1 MDHFLVCTVRKNDE
15 GREEASLD
23 GFVQNCDLAA
33 AKQYFQAKKKKESKL
48 HHGSGMGAGV
58 GCVGC
63 VGCGH
68 GHNRWLNYRYFA
80 ACDLLTTP
88 PCPPHPMPL
97 HQADR
102 IGPP

>member
-48 HHGSGMGAGV
+48 HHGSGNSV
-58 GCVGC
+58 RLFRLVE
-63 VGCGH
+63 V
-68 GHNRWLNYRYFA
+68 
-80 ACDLLTTP
+80 
-88 PCPPHPMPL
+88 
-97 HQADR
+97 Q
-102 IGPP
+102 